1 MRLIIKFGVFLAVV
15 FCAFWA
21 LNSYL
26 VSNEIA
32 KWQDARR
39 AEGWQARIESTQGG
53 FPFNISTKFAEIDL
67 TNPRTGDRFSTQGAV
82 VNARTYWPGH
92 VDIVLP
98 DAPLVLSS
106 ALQRI
111 TFAARD
117 GIARL
122 RLRAGL
128 ALEARE
134 VAFDAGPWTLA
145 AVEGDL
151 LRGDAVTLRAT
162 QSARGSGRYDF
173 VADLAGFG
181 LGANVRQMLSLP
193 QALPQAFDVLT
204 AKGAV
209 VFNTPVYPRTAAQT
223 PPQFRQIILDGAQVD
238 WGGVALRAMGAVD
251 VDASGVP
258 SGEIELQ
265 ARDWRN
271 LLDVAQAAGVLPSAR
286 RGQAELMFSLLAA
299 RGGSAD
305 DLDLVL
311 AFEGGQMTVS
321 GLPLGPAPN
330 LTLRPYRQ

>member
-1 MRLIIKFGVFLAVV
+1 M
-15 FCAFWA
+15 
-21 LNSYL
+21 
-26 VSNEIA
+26 
-32 KWQDARR
+32 
-39 AEGWQARIESTQGG
+39 
-53 FPFNISTKFAEIDL
+53 
-67 TNPRTGDRFSTQGAV
+67 
-82 VNARTYWPGH
+82 
-92 VDIVLP
+92 
-98 DAPLVLSS
+98 
-106 ALQRI
+106 
-111 TFAARD
+111 
-117 GIARL
+117 
-122 RLRAGL
+122 
-128 ALEARE
+128 
-134 VAFDAGPWTLA
+134 
-145 AVEGDL
+145 
-151 LRGDAVTLRAT
+151 
-162 QSARGSGRYDF
+162 
-173 VADLAGFG
+173 
-181 LGANVRQMLSLP
+181 SLP